1 MGLTAWW
8 RDVMAVEAVGTGALQ
23 GNDSAPVVN
32 RGLGK
37 VL

>member
-8 RDVMAVEAVGTGALQ
+8 RDVKAMEAVGAVALQ

-32 RGLGK
+32 RGLGT
-37 VL
+37 VM